1 MRALLLVLAL
11 LPGLLWAGPRVE
23 MQTSAGR
30 LIVEL
35 NEEKAPLS
43 VANFLAYVQ
52 DGSYAGSL
60 FHRVIPGFVAQGG
73 GYDADYR
80 PLQTRAPVANE
91 SRNGLSNR
99 RGSLAMART
108 ADPHSATRQF
118 YFNLTDNLMLDAGAD
133 YGYAVFGQVVEGM
146 EVLERIAAQPTDGRD
161 QPLSPIRLESVR
173 LLP

>member
-1 MRALLLVLAL
+1 MRALLLVLGL

-23 MQTSAGR
+23 METSLGR
-30 LIVEL
+30 IVVEL
-35 NEEKAPLS
+35 NEEKAPQS

-60 FHRVIPGFVAQGG
+60 FHRVIPGFVAQAG
-73 GYDADYR
+73 GYDADNR
-80 PLQTRAPVANE
+80 LLPTRAPVVNE

-99 RGSLAMART
+99 RGTLAMART
-108 ADPHSATRQF
+108 AAPDSATRQF
-118 YFNLTDNLMLDAGAD
+118 YFNLTDNLALDAGAD
-133 YGYAVFGQVVEGM
+133 YGYAVFGQVVDGM
-146 EVLERIAAQPTDGRD
+146 AVLERIAARPTDGRD